1 MLVENLKNRD
11 DIHMKGKPK
20 FRVPR
25 AREHGPG
32 SSAGGASAS

>member
-11 DIHMKGKPK
+11 DIYMKGKPQ
-20 FRVPR
+20 FR
-25 AREHGPG
+25 ALGGPG